1 MNYVISPLATIP
13 MIISKRNAA
22 LPLFKRIEKIV
33 VNEEFDSKEE
43 LVFGKAITI
52 SDLRFSYEEK
62 DIIKN
67 INLNIEKDKS
77 YAIVGT
83 SGSGKTTLLNLL
95 SGRNKNYI
103 GEIKYDNLE
112 LKDISLSSLY
122 NQLSYVE
129 QNVFVFDDTI
139 ANNVTLYSK
148 IDEDLYNEIIEK
160 SGLDK
165 LLKEKGNDYKCG
177 ENGSNLSGGERQRIS
192 IARALLKK
200 SKIILMDEVT
210 SALDT
215 DTAFSVMNNILN
227 LKDMTKIIIT
237 HNLEKNIL
245 KQFDEI
251 IVISDGYIVE
261 KGTFDNLLQKE
272 GMFYSLYN
280 FNNK

>member
-1 MNYVISPLATIP
+1 

-22 LPLFKRIEKIV
+22 LPLFKRIEEIV
-33 VNEEFDSKEE
+33 INEEFDNKEE
-43 LVFGKAITI
+43 LEFEKAITI
-52 SDLRFSYEEK
+52 SNLRFSYEEK

-67 INLNIEKDKS
+67 INLNIEKNKS

-95 SGRNKNYI
+95 SGRNKNYT
-103 GEIKYDNLE
+103 GEIKYDNSE
-112 LKDISLSSLY
+112 LKGVSLSSLY

-177 ENGSNLSGGERQRIS
+177 ENGCNLSGGERQRIS

-200 SKIILMDEVT
+200 SNIILMDEAT

-215 DTAFSVMNNILN
+215 DTANSVMQNILD
-227 LKDMTKIIIT
+227 LKDITKIIIT
-237 HNLEKNIL
+237 HNLDKNIL
-245 KQFDEI
+245 RQYDEI

-261 KGTFDNLLQKE
+261 KGTFDNLLEKE

-280 FNNK
+280 FSNN